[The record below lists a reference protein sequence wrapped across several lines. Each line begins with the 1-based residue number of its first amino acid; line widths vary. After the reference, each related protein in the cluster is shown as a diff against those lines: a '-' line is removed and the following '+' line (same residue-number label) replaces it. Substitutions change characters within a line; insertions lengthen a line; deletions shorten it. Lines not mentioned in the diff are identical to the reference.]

1 MKKNFSLRMELEL
14 REQLQEIADK
24 EGRTLTNLIIKI
36 LSDFIKEYKNKRS

>member
-36 LSDFIKEYKNKRS
+36 LSDFIKEYKK